1 MTTATEQKK
10 TPRPPVAVVM
20 GHIDHGKT
28 ALLDAIRKTNV
39 AGEEAGGITQHIG
52 AYEITHNSQRITF
65 IDTPG
70 HEAFG
75 KMRMRG
81 ARVADVAIL
90 VIAADEGVKP
100 QTLEALDAI
109 RKADIPFLIAL
120 NKIDKPQAN
129 AEQVKKELSGHN
141 IYIEEWGG
149 KIPLIAVSAKESR
162 NIGEL
167 LNLVLLLA
175 ELEELKTDLNAP
187 GSGVVIETHVDP
199 RRGNSATLLVT
210 NGVLRQS
217 DFVLA
222 GDASTKIKILEN
234 DRSEKIQKADA
245 SMPVRVV
252 GFDALPLVGSEFT
265 SFSDKRAFEASR
277 KAVKEAVGEQPMAA
291 EKDIAT
297 GDYKIPILIKSDVAG
312 SKEALE
318 DELRKVSL
326 ENAAFKVIEGG
337 IGDIGEAD
345 IKAIASEKGS
355 AKAIVVG
362 FRVKI
367 APQAQLLGERF
378 EIKMKSFD
386 VIYEAIEWIKN
397 TAISLVPRRMI
408 KEEHGILEV
417 LKVFKQ
423 EKGEIVVGGKVLS
436 GQLTQQDR
444 FDVLKRGKRIGGG
457 VIKNIEQDKR
467 KVEKVTEGSLC
478 GLSLAYLKQIE
489 KGDRISAFVEKEAVG
504 VLA

>member
-1 MTTATEQKK
+1 MTTATEHKK

-277 KAVKEAVGEQPMAA
+277 KAVKEAVG
-291 EKDIAT
+291 
-297 GDYKIPILIKSDVAG
+297 
-312 SKEALE
+312 
-318 DELRKVSL
+318 
-326 ENAAFKVIEGG
+326 
-337 IGDIGEAD
+337 
-345 IKAIASEKGS
+345 
-355 AKAIVVG
+355 
-362 FRVKI
+362 
-367 APQAQLLGERF
+367 
-378 EIKMKSFD
+378 
-386 VIYEAIEWIKN
+386 
-397 TAISLVPRRMI
+397 
-408 KEEHGILEV
+408 
-417 LKVFKQ
+417 
-423 EKGEIVVGGKVLS
+423 
-436 GQLTQQDR
+436 
-444 FDVLKRGKRIGGG
+444 
-457 VIKNIEQDKR
+457 
-467 KVEKVTEGSLC
+467 
-478 GLSLAYLKQIE
+478 
-489 KGDRISAFVEKEAVG
+489 
-504 VLA
+504 